1 MECHFILIP
10 KKGVYFFALKSLMWR
25 KQILNNDF
33 IWYRVAN
40 PELNVPQDFKT
51 VGLSFCRKINFLHA
65 LTRTT
70 FKFFFVQKK
79 ITET

>member
-40 PELNVPQDFKT
+40 PELNVPQDFKA
-51 VGLSFCRKINFLHA
+51 VGLFFCMLWQGPLLISFLFE
-65 LTRTT
+65 
-70 FKFFFVQKK
+70 